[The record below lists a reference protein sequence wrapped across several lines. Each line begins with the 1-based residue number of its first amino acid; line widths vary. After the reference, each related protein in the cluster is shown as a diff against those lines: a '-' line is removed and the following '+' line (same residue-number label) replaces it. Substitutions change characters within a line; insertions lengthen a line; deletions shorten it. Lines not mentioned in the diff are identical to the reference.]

1 MTFEPGGY
9 ANKLGNRY
17 EGRWVVKQLLRLL
30 NEEVHSV
37 TIEAIGDDEHGVDL
51 VVIKNNG
58 IKQFQQC
65 KARNS
70 SRGSWSVADLN
81 SKEILRSMRFQL
93 DRNHD
98 YEFTLVSGVQ
108 GTAFADVCE
117 SARNSDGD
125 SENFYQYQIQNK
137 GEGRRKIYRKFCEH
151 LNLNPQQQPDRQTA
165 FDYLRRM
172 RIIQWQDDQNGRDD
186 LHGWARMLVTG
197 NPKVVVASL
206 TDFAQNNLRKALHAD
221 TIRDYLAGIGFHPR
235 RLPHDNRVVPAIE
248 ELKQRF
254 EESISSGLI
263 AGELIKRDETQ
274 QLLNA
279 LEENSVVII
288 HGSAGCGKSGVLYEL
303 TPILQKQGWAYLPV
317 RLDRQIPINTTQQ
330 FGRDLGLP
338 ESPVMCL
345 ESLLGEKL
353 GVLILDQLD
362 ALRWTSSHSANSLDV
377 CKSIVREAKN
387 LRSMGKPISVILSCR
402 TFDLEH
408 DPEIKAW
415 IEKQQSPNKKSLK
428 IAIRDLPEKAI
439 QNVVQKIG
447 GDFNNLTDR
456 QKQILASP
464 QHLSMWVKLKQDN
477 NLSEFQSAT
486 QLMRDFWIGRY
497 RELETSGI
505 ITTEADAVLDILVD
519 YMEQNGKI
527 SAPTSLISGHQKTH
541 TALQTSGI
549 IQTDGRQT
557 SFSHQS
563 YLDFRIADRLLKSI
577 NQEQG
582 DILTWLGPKEAQTL
596 FRREQLR
603 QVLLLLADE
612 NSTKFLKGVK
622 ELLSNDKVRFHLKH
636 LALSILGQIEQP
648 TQPVLNFAIELL
660 KDSHWKDHALELIY
674 LRNGPYIHSLATQGI
689 IQNWLGRSN
698 KVDINSALWLLRS
711 INETSDD
718 LIVDL
723 LTPYI
728 DKEDDWPQWILR
740 VLWFSPEKDS
750 DKAFEL
756 RVKLARRGHVSDYI
770 HWENLAQENPLRAI
784 CLIEA
789 AISTWDTP
797 KLEDNSVTKRRRSR
811 FESWGPKEL
820 QVLKE
825 AARKNPLPTWD
836 LLLPHVQ
843 RLTAIELEEYDTRLN
858 DWQDGSLYKVHEGH
872 TDLPRGIVLLI
883 CEAGKELAKNQTN
896 EFLARA
902 HDLSNSIS
910 IITQEILIN
919 TYASL
924 PPKFS
929 DIGIQWLLNDSHRLA
944 IGSGYNEP
952 EWMLA
957 AGLIETLSPHCSEK
971 LFKQLENVIIHY
983 HSPNEKQMAEYYITT
998 WKKGYFGDYWGRAQY
1013 FLLPALCEERRSK
1026 NTKDLVRVLRRKFD
1040 DYPKHRFL
1048 GHGHI
1053 TGGWVGSPL
1062 PAEKLHEISDKAW
1075 LGIINNKNI
1084 PEEDHRRLKQ
1094 VGPDRAVESAIIHF
1108 ANSLRAIA
1116 ARYPERF
1123 AELALQFPE
1132 DVHQRYLAAVLD
1144 GFKTTEPK
1152 NIPEDE
1158 QAIWEPAK
1166 IETIEAILEKFQLG
1180 DDHGTATNFCR
1191 LIRERAD
1198 ENWSDKAINRL
1209 LDYAKSHPDPK
1220 SGKLNMYPTSEGDDV
1235 SKASVHTLLDNAL
1248 NCVRGVA
1255 GLAIGALLW
1264 EHPDWLDRLR
1274 PGIISLVKD
1283 PHPAVR
1289 VAAIE
1294 ACLPVINVNK
1304 ELATNWFVAA
1314 CQNDIRVAAS
1324 HFAVYYFNSCLQSY
1338 YKKLSP
1344 IILRMLDSKYEEV
1357 AEEGAAEICARWLF
1371 HGHFEEQLETVRIGT
1386 VAQRKGVA
1394 RVLSSFL
1401 CNEKYTS
1408 QCRDLLPAFLS
1419 DEESEVRQ
1427 KARKVFHNNKEL
1439 LKIVGMIDFVKV
1451 YIQTQSFRD
1460 DPTGLL
1466 YTLKD
1471 FPGSLIPYS
1480 DIIFDLCDV
1489 FAGPLAELSR
1499 DPSMGMAHDT
1509 SMICPLILRLY
1520 EQSQDDSP
1528 EIKNRCLDT
1537 WDSMFEHRIGIV
1549 LDLMKEID
1557 SQN

>member
-1 MTFEPGGY
+1 MAFEPGGY

-30 NEEVHSV
+30 NEEIQSV
-37 TIEAIGDDEHGVDL
+37 KIEAIGDDEYGVDL
-51 VVIKNNG
+51 LITRNNG
-58 IKQFQQC
+58 KTQFQQC
-65 KARNS
+65 KARNGS
-70 SRGSWSVADLN
+70 KKSWSVADLN
-81 SKEILRSMRFQL
+81 IRGILSHMKSQL
-93 DRNHD
+93 DRNQD
-98 YEFTLVSGVQ
+98 YEFALVSGIQ
-108 GTAFADVCE
+108 GTAFTDVCE

-125 SENFYQYQIQNK
+125 SENFYQHQIQNT
-137 GEGRRKIYRKFCEH
+137 GEGRRRIYRKFCEY

-186 LHGWARMLVTG
+186 MHGWARMLVTG
-197 NPKVVVASL
+197 NPEVVVANL
-206 TDFAQNNLRKALHAD
+206 TDFAQNNLRKTLHAD
-221 TIRDYLAGIGFHPR
+221 TIQDYLAGIGFHSR

-254 EESISSGLI
+254 EESISYGLI

-288 HGSAGCGKSGVLYEL
+288 HGSAGYGKSGVLYEL
-303 TPILQKQGWAYLPV
+303 TRILQKQEWSYLPV
-317 RLDRQIPINTTQQ
+317 RLDRQIPKNTTQQ
-330 FGRDLGLP
+330 FGEDLGLP

-345 ESLLGEKL
+345 ESLLGEKS

-377 CKSIVREAKN
+377 CKSIVRETQN

-408 DPEIKAW
+408 DPEIKTW

-428 IAIRDLPEKAI
+428 IAIRGLSEKAI
-439 QNVVQKIG
+439 QTVVQKIG
-447 GDFNNLTDR
+447 GDFNNLTAR

-486 QLMRDFWIGRY
+486 QLMRDFWIDRY
-497 RELETSGI
+497 QELETSGI
-505 ITTEADAVLDILVD
+505 TTTEADAMLDILVD

-527 SAPTSLISGHQKTH
+527 SAPTSLISSHQKTH
-541 TALQTSGI
+541 TVLQTSGI
-549 IQTDGRQT
+549 IQTDGCQT

-563 YLDFRIADRLLKSI
+563 YLDFYIADRLLKSI
-577 NQEQG
+577 NQKQG

-648 TQPVLNFAIELL
+648 TQPVLDFAIELL
-660 KDSHWKDHALELIY
+660 NDSHWKDHALELIY
-674 LRNGPYIHSLATQGI
+674 LRNAPYIHSLATQGI
-689 IQNWLGRSN
+689 IQNWLGSSN
-698 KVDINSALWLLRS
+698 KSDINSALWLLRS
-711 INETSDD
+711 INETSGD

-728 DKEDDWPQWILR
+728 DKEDDWPQRILR

-756 RVKLARRGHVSDYI
+756 RIKLAQRGHVSDYI
-770 HWENLAQENPLRAI
+770 HWETLAQENPLRVI
-784 CLIEA
+784 FLIEA
-789 AISTWDTP
+789 AISTWDSP
-797 KLEDNSVTKRRRSR
+797 KLEDNSITKKRRSR
-811 FESWGPKEL
+811 FESWGLKEL
-820 QVLKE
+820 KVLKE
-825 AARKNPLPTWD
+825 AACKNPLSTWD
-836 LLLPHVQ
+836 LLLPHVE
-843 RLTAIELEEYDTRLN
+843 RLTAIEIEEHDTRLN
-858 DWQDGSLYKVHEGH
+858 DWHDWGRHSVHEGY

-883 CEAGKELAKNQTN
+883 CEAGKEFAKNQTK
-896 EFLARA
+896 EFLTRI
-902 HDLSNSIS
+902 HNISDSSS
-910 IITQEILIN
+910 IITQEILVT

-952 EWMLA
+952 KWMPA
-957 AGLIETLSPHCSEK
+957 ARLIEALSPHCSEG
-971 LFKQLENVIIHY
+971 LFRQLEDVIIHY
-983 HSPNEKQMAEYYITT
+983 HSPNEKQMAEYYVST

-1013 FLLPALCEERRSK
+1013 FLLPALCEKRRGK
-1026 NTKDLVRVLRRKFD
+1026 NTKDLIRVLGRKFD
-1040 DYPKHRFL
+1040 GYPKHRFL
-1048 GHGHI
+1048 SHGHS

-1062 PAEKLHEISDKAW
+1062 QTDISDKAW

-1084 PEEDHRRLKQ
+1084 LEEDHRRFKQ
-1094 VGPDRAVESAIIHF
+1094 IGPDRAAESSIIHF
-1108 ANSLRAIA
+1108 ANSLSNIA
-1116 ARYPERF
+1116 SRHPERF
-1123 AELALQFPE
+1123 AQLALQFPE
-1132 DVHQRYLAAVLD
+1132 DVHPRYLAAVLD
-1144 GFKTTEPK
+1144 GVKTTEPK
-1152 NIPEDE
+1152 DISDE
-1158 QAIWEPAK
+1158 EKTSWEPAK
-1166 IETIEAILEKFQLG
+1166 IETVEAILEKFHLG
-1180 DDHGTATNFCR
+1180 DDHSTAINFCW

-1209 LDYAKSHPDPK
+1209 LDYAKSHSDPK

-1248 NCVRGVA
+1248 NCVRGIA

-1274 PGIISLVKD
+1274 PGIIALVKD
-1283 PHPAVR
+1283 PHPAVQ

-1294 ACLPVINVNK
+1294 ACLPVININK
-1304 ELATNWFVAA
+1304 DLAVELFVTA
-1314 CQNDIRVAAS
+1314 CQDDIRVAAS
-1324 HFAVYYFNSCLQSY
+1324 RFAVYYFNSCLQSHF
-1338 YKKLSP
+1338 KKLAP
-1344 IILRMLDSKYEEV
+1344 IILRMLDSQYDEV
-1357 AEEGAAEICARWLF
+1357 AEEGTTEICARWLF
-1371 HGHFEEQLETVRIGT
+1371 HRNFEDELETCKTGT
-1386 VAQRKGVA
+1386 VAQRKGIA
-1394 RVLSSFL
+1394 KILSSFL
-1401 CNEKYTS
+1401 CNKQYMS
-1408 QCRDLLPAFLS
+1408 QCRELLPAFLN
-1419 DEESEVRQ
+1419 DEDPEVRR
-1427 KARKVFHNNKEL
+1427 KARNVFHNNKEL
-1439 LKIVGMIDFVKV
+1439 LKILGMIDFVKV

-1480 DIIFDLCDV
+1480 DIIFDTCDV
-1489 FAGPLAELSR
+1489 FVGPLAELSR
-1499 DPSMGMAHDT
+1499 DPSTGMAHDAL
-1509 SMICPLILRLY
+1509 MICPLILRLY

-1528 EIKNRCLDT
+1528 EIKNRCLDA
-1537 WDSMFEHRIGIV
+1537 WDTMFEHRLGIV

-1557 SQN
+1557 SQM